1 MIKKSPMVLTE
12 LLIFHKERFK
22 LKHIVFALSASIL
35 VVIAGVVHRIL
46 FRVFGF
52 PFDQAIFFWG
62 GFVVVY
68 FILALLASLL
78 FRSIG
83 SNNRSS
89 RYEA

>member
-1 MIKKSPMVLTE
+1 M
-12 LLIFHKERFK
+12 
-22 LKHIVFALSASIL
+22 KHIVFALSASIL

-68 FILALLASLL
+68 FVLALLSSLL
-78 FRSIG
+78 FRNLG
-83 SNNRSS
+83 SNRRN
-89 RYEA
+89 YEA

>member
-1 MIKKSPMVLTE
+1 M
-12 LLIFHKERFK
+12 
-22 LKHIVFALSASIL
+22 KHIVFALSASIL

-68 FILALLASLL
+68 FVLALLSSLL
-78 FRSIG
+78 FRNLG
-83 SNNRSS
+83 SNS
-89 RYEA
+89 RNYEA

>member
-1 MIKKSPMVLTE
+1 M
-12 LLIFHKERFK
+12 
-22 LKHIVFALSASIL
+22 KHIVFALSASIL

-52 PFDQAIFFWG
+52 PLDQAIFFWG

-68 FILALLASLL
+68 FILALLASLI

-83 SNNRSS
+83 SDNRNNRH
-89 RYEA
+89 EV